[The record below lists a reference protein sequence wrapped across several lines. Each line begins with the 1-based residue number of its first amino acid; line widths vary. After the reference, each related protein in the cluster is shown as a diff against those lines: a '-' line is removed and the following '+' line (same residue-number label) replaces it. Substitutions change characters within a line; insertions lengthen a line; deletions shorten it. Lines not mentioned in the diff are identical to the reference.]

1 MLENR
6 ADGILR
12 QRKAGTGYPLHLSFK
27 GLRSYSRQ
35 TNLPESVPM
44 RAFALFAAAPLAL
57 IALSALAPAPAQ
69 AQDLTAPGGERVNAI
84 IVYGND
90 PCPAG
95 QGDEI
100 TVCARKPESERYRIP
115 APLRE
120 TPSTRVEAWNE
131 KVLAYETVGR
141 TGTNSC
147 SPVGPGGSLGCTQ
160 KLIDRAYAEKRES
173 TDVGFTQMI
182 QDERA
187 RRAGTVDASAS
198 ATQARVEQAEK
209 DYEARERARQ
219 EAAASQ
225 PAGTGDPTVPATKP

>member
-1 MLENR
+1 
-6 ADGILR
+6 
-12 QRKAGTGYPLHLSFK
+12 
-27 GLRSYSRQ
+27 
-35 TNLPESVPM
+35 M
-44 RAFALFAAAPLAL
+44 RALPLIASVPLAL
-57 IALSALAPAPAQ
+57 LAAASPAA

-84 IVYGND
+84 IIYGND
-90 PCPAG
+90 PCPVG

-160 KLIDRAYAEKRES
+160 KLIDRAYAEKKQE

-187 RRAGTVDASAS
+187 RRAATVDASAA
-198 ATQARVEQAEK
+198 ATQSRVEQAEK

-225 PAGTGDPTVPATKP
+225 PAGTGDPTVPPSKP

>member
-1 MLENR
+1 
-6 ADGILR
+6 
-12 QRKAGTGYPLHLSFK
+12 
-27 GLRSYSRQ
+27 
-35 TNLPESVPM
+35 M
-44 RAFALFAAAPLAL
+44 RAFALLASAPLAL
-57 IALSALAPAPAQ
+57 MAATASPAA
-69 AQDLTAPGGERVNAI
+69 AQDLTDPSGERVNALI
-84 IVYGND
+84 IYGND
-90 PCPAG
+90 QCPAG

-120 TPSTRVEAWNE
+120 TQSTRVEAWNE

-160 KLIDRAYAEKRES
+160 KLIDRAYAEKKQE

-187 RRAGTVDASAS
+187 RRAATLDASAA

-219 EAAASQ
+219 EAAVQ
-225 PAGTGDPTVPATKP
+225 PAGAGDPTVPATKP